1 MARNLTIIQGS
12 VAAFDIIRN
21 DPTATSVTMYLK
33 NDDTEAVISGGSAYD
48 GNGLATIELDGLDTS
63 VIGVYR
69 YQVNETLSGGGIAKY
84 GAIDCDSDGDCDFN
98 YIIVCESLDGG
109 IS

>member
-12 VAAFDIIRN
+12 VAGFDIIRN
-21 DPTATSVTMYLK
+21 DASATSVTMYLK
-33 NDDTEAVISGGSAYD
+33 NEDTLAVISSNAAYIGD
-48 GNGLATIELDGLDTS
+48 RATVEFEGLDTS
-63 VIGVYR
+63 VTGVYR
-69 YQVNETLSGGGIAKY
+69 YQINESLSGGGLAKY

>member
-12 VAAFDIIRN
+12 VAAFDIVQN
-21 DPTATSVTMYLK
+21 DPTATSATLYLK
-33 NDDTEAVISGGSAYD
+33 NEDTNEVISGNASYVA
-48 GNGLATIELDGLDTS
+48 NVASIELDGLDTS
-63 VIGVYR
+63 VTGVYR
-69 YQVNETLSGGGIAKY
+69 YQVNESLSGGGLAKY

-109 IS
+109 IP

>member
-12 VAAFDIIRN
+12 VAAFDIIQN
-21 DPTATSVTMYLK
+21 DPSSTSATMYLK
-33 NDDTEAVISGGSAYD
+33 NEDTNEVISGNAAYVD
-48 GNGLATIELDGLDTS
+48 GVANIVLDGLDTS
-63 VIGVYR
+63 IMGVYR
-69 YQVNETLSGGGIAKY
+69 YQVNESLSGGGLAKY

>member
-1 MARNLTIIQGS
+1 MAHNMTILQGS
-12 VAAFDIIRN
+12 VAAFEVIRN
-21 DPTATSVTMYLK
+21 DSSATSATMYLK
-33 NDDTEAVISGGSAYD
+33 NEDTNEVISGNANYV
-48 GNGLATIELDGLDTS
+48 NGVANIELDGLDTS
-63 VIGVYR
+63 VVGIYR
-69 YQVNETLSGGGIAKY
+69 WQVNESLSGGGLAKY